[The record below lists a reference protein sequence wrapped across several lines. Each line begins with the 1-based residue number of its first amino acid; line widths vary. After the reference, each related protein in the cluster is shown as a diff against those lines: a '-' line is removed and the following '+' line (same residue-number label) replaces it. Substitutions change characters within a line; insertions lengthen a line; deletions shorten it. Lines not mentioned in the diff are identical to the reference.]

1 MLALKLIVS
10 CKMVVMMGSMSS
22 TKMIIKITVLSV
34 EDAGLEVDG
43 ALEDGG
49 DGVNFI
55 KLHAP
60 LGTLKKYAEILKM
73 KLPLK
78 VRYNL

>member
-1 MLALKLIVS
+1 MVS
-10 CKMVVMMGSMSS
+10 CEMVVMMGSISS
-22 TKMIIKITVLSV
+22 TKIIIIIISLFSV
-34 EDAGLEVDG
+34 KDAGLEVDG

-73 KLPLK
+73 KLPMK
-78 VRYNL
+78 VGHNL

>member
-1 MLALKLIVS
+1 MLALNMIVS

-22 TKMIIKITVLSV
+22 TKMIIKLSALSV

>member
-1 MLALKLIVS
+1 
-10 CKMVVMMGSMSS
+10 MMGPISS
-22 TKMIIKITVLSV
+22 TKIIIVITSSFSV
-34 EDAGLEVDG
+34 KDAGLEVDG

-78 VRYNL
+78 VRHNL

>member
-1 MLALKLIVS
+1 MNL
-10 CKMVVMMGSMSS
+10 
-22 TKMIIKITVLSV
+22 VLVCPILTQWWNKKNWV
-34 EDAGLEVDG
+34 EFPFKDAGLEVDG

-78 VRYNL
+78 VRHNL

>member
-1 MLALKLIVS
+1 MKNKLP
-10 CKMVVMMGSMSS
+10 K
-22 TKMIIKITVLSV
+22 K

-78 VRYNL
+78 VRHNL

>member
-1 MLALKLIVS
+1 MVS
-10 CKMVVMMGSMSS
+10 CEMVVMMGSISS
-22 TKMIIKITVLSV
+22 KKIIISLFSV
-34 EDAGLEVDG
+34 KDAGLEVDG

-78 VRYNL
+78 VRYNM

>member
-1 MLALKLIVS
+1 MKLMVS
-10 CKMVVMMGSMSS
+10 CKMVVMIGSISS
-22 TKMIIKITVLSV
+22 TEIIIIIISLCSV
-34 EDAGLEVDG
+34 KDAGLEVDG

-78 VRYNL
+78 VRHNL